1 MTEELER
8 KLKTLT
14 LDFCKQCDQFGYS
27 PTKFKGMIA
36 DKGVVQAIRE
46 VICSQQVPDGFY
58 RLWKNKRLD
67 LSAEAIIIER
77 SEFHSLFTPTELE
90 IARKRLKEYD
100 YEPTIVS

>member
-46 VICSQQVPDGFY
+46 VICSQQVPDGFT
-58 RLWKNKRLD
+58 RLYLNDSLN
-67 LSAEAIIIER
+67 LSAEAIIIEH
-77 SEFHSLFTPTELE
+77 SEFHSLFTSAELE
-90 IARKRLKEYD
+90 TARKRLKKYN